1 MTTETTE
8 TAQTAFSTSN
18 NQTTNTRPEEEDF
31 KARPG
36 NKALAVRTGQ
46 VGFTITVRETL
57 ETRTTRDLDLTDTLV
72 AVSTAVTGDA
82 LTGISGPIGLTNYSF
97 SPFL

>member
-8 TAQTAFSTSN
+8 TAQPTCSTSINN
-18 NQTTNTRPEEEDF
+18 NQTTNTRAEEEDF

-36 NKALAVRTGQ
+36 NKALAMRTNSRTSLAGQ

-57 ETRTTRDLDLTDTLV
+57 ETGTTRDLGLTPTDTL

-82 LTGISGPIGLTNYSF
+82 STGIN
-97 SPFL
+97 